1 MSAWTGPWTLARWAG
16 QLDDDPVA
24 RTYHLGFTRRAVNTI
39 VAALTRRGLGSTYLL
54 TTRGAHTGLDR
65 TTPVIP
71 VEVGGDRYL
80 VSPYGEVA
88 WVHNVRSSGQV
99 TLGRGDRSDTFA
111 AHEVS
116 AEEAGPVLRHYLG
129 QARVTAPF
137 FDAKRDDPVEAFV
150 AEADRHPVFRLGPRS
165 TPSDEDEK
173 DSS

>member
-1 MSAWTGPWTLARWAG
+1 M
-16 QLDDDPVA
+16 A
-24 RTYHLGFTRRAVNTI
+24 RTYHLGFIRRAVNKV
-39 VAALTRRGLGSTYLL
+39 VAVLTRRGLGSTYLL

-71 VEVGGDRYL
+71 VEIGGERYL

-99 TLGRGDRSDTFA
+99 TLGRGDRSDSFA

-129 QARVTAPF
+129 EARVTAPF
-137 FDAKRDDPVEAFV
+137 FDATRDDPVEAFV

-165 TPSDEDEK
+165 TPGDEEK
-173 DSS
+173 DTS